1 MYPSRFEYL
10 APTSVEEVIAA
21 LGEREGAK
29 VMAGGQS
36 LIPVLKLRVAS
47 VDTVVDVNRVAG
59 LDAIEEAD
67 GELRI
72 GALVR
77 HVSAERSPLL
87 TKRYGLLGATAR
99 LVADPLVRNRGTICG
114 SLAHADP
121 QGDWGSAML
130 AARGSV
136 VARGP
141 DGERTIPV
149 DELALGPFMT
159 TLQPDEMITEVRVP
173 DPGPRTGGTYLKLER
188 KVGDFATAA
197 VAVQVTLDNGN
208 VGQVGHRA
216 DRGRRDEPARERRR
230 GRASRQ
236 RADRRGDRATPRGS
250 PPRRRSRNPTTA
262 APLNTRGTSCASSAS
277 AAFALRSRPR
287 RPGRSDGHDP
297 ARIPHRDRPPHGRG
311 HRQRAGP
318 LGRGR
323 GAAAAR
329 ALPPPDA
336 RAHRDAHRL
345 RHDELRCL
353 RRARRR
359 DAGQVLHDA
368 RRPGERRRDHDR
380 RGSRRGRSA
389 APDPAGLPRGA
400 RPAVRLLHA
409 RG

>member
-59 LDAIEEAD
+59 LDGIEEAD
-67 GELRI
+67 GGLRI

-77 HVSAERSPLL
+77 HVEAERSPLL

-141 DGERTIPV
+141 NGERTIPV
-149 DELALGPFMT
+149 DELSLGPFMT
-159 TLQPDEMITEVRVP
+159 TLQPDELITEVRVP
-173 DPGPRTGGTYLKLER
+173 DPGPRTGSAYLKLER

-197 VAVQVTLDNGN
+197 VAVQVTMDNGS
-208 VGQVGHRA
+208 VGQVGIGLTGVGA
-216 DRGRRDEPARERRR
+216 TNV
-230 GRASRQ
+230 
-236 RADRRGDRATPRGS
+236 RATAAEDALRGS
-250 PPRRRSRNPTTA
+250 EPTDEA
-262 APLNTRGTSCASSAS
+262 
-277 AAFALRSRPR
+277 
-287 RPGRSDGHDP
+287 
-297 ARIPHRDRPPHGRG
+297 I
-311 HRQRAGP
+311 
-318 LGRGR
+318 
-323 GAAAAR
+323 AAAAR
-329 ALPPPDA
+329 LAAEAAEPQSDNRGTADYKRNVVRVYCERGLRTAISAA
-336 RAHRDAHRL
+336 RA
-345 RHDELRCL
+345 
-353 RRARRR
+353 
-359 DAGQVLHDA
+359 
-368 RRPGERRRDHDR
+368 GEE
-380 RGSRRGRSA
+380 
-389 APDPAGLPRGA
+389 
-400 RPAVRLLHA
+400 
-409 RG
+409 